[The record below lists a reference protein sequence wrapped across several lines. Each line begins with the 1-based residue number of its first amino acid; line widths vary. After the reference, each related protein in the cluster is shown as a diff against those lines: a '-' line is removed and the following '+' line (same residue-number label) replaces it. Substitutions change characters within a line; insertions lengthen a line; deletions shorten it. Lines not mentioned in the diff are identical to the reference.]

1 MRIFYASD
9 DTPNAFMPSSRIWYT
24 NLFLPLVDL
33 GHDVV
38 RFRYDL
44 TPHFR
49 NLDPR
54 DPAQKAF
61 IDRNRP
67 LLEQELLRQI
77 KSAHQVKPVDL
88 FFSYFY
94 SACATRHTIHEIR
107 SMGIKTMNWFCN
119 ASYQFY
125 LIEDLAPAYDWCL
138 VPEKM
143 RLDDYRRIGANP
155 LYCQEAANP
164 IIYKSYDLPV
174 EFDVTFVG
182 QAYSDREDYV
192 RYLYDHGIAVRVW
205 GYGWKQPPVD
215 TRRRGM
221 RRLLRLG
228 KKTVSWNGWLE
239 LLQRLI
245 AAVSSP
251 QKTHC
256 EPAGKAGAPFPD
268 EVAGEALSDTE
279 LIRMYSRSK
288 ISLGFSTCGD
298 THKTSRRIVQIRL
311 RDFEVPMSGGFYLVE
326 YMKELEEFFDI
337 GTEIECYRD
346 KVELLDKIKYY
357 LAHDEERE
365 AIRMAG
371 YRRARAE
378 HTWQNRFTDAFKTA
392 GLVP

>member
-9 DTPNAFMPSSRIWYT
+9 DTPNAFMPSSRIWYN

-33 GHDVV
+33 GHDVI

-54 DPAQKAF
+54 DQVQKAF

-77 KSAHQVKPVDL
+77 KNAHRAKPVDL

-94 SACATRHTIHEIR
+94 SACATPQTILEIR
-107 SMGIKTMNWFCN
+107 NMKIKTMNWFCN

-125 LIEDLAPAYDWCL
+125 LIEELAPAYDWCL

-164 IIYKSYDLPV
+164 NIYKSYDLPV

-192 RYLYDHGIAVRVW
+192 RYLYDNGVTVRVW
-205 GYGWKQPPVD
+205 GYGWKQPPPD
-215 TRRRGM
+215 TRRRAIN
-221 RRLLRLG
+221 RLLRLG
-228 KKTVSWNGWLE
+228 KKAASWNGWLE
-239 LLQRLI
+239 LLQRF
-245 AAVSSP
+245 SSVVISD
-251 QKTHC
+251 QTISC
-256 EPAGKAGAPFPD
+256 GQAGEAGAPLPD
-268 EVAGEALSDTE
+268 GVANDALSDTE

-298 THKTSRRIVQIRL
+298 THKTSQRIVQIRL

-326 YMKELEEFFDI
+326 YMKELEEFYTI
-337 GTEIECYRD
+337 GREIECYRD
-346 KVELLDKIKYY
+346 KEEFLDKIKYY
-357 LAHDEERE
+357 LAHDEQRE
-365 AIRMAG
+365 AIRKAG
-371 YRRARAE
+371 YRRARTE
-378 HTWQNRFTDAFKTA
+378 HTWQKRLTDVFKTA
-392 GLVP
+392 GIVP